1 MITAISTWKRAH
13 GDWKTWITCLL
24 PNGISLQATLY
35 NLIVDCRFSSPAAAC
50 HIWSMLHF
58 LSVHVGSSLSV
69 THLLLCVKR
78 ACYMWQPSYVIVA
91 CTLFFV
97 CALALHVSCF
107 TVVTGTNY
115 LPSGYKFDESVKYSC
130 TVWLILWLNGT
141 YVSSSSILSQALLE
155 YKHQLAWLSIL
166 LLPSSS
172 FV

>member
-1 MITAISTWKRAH
+1 MVIERRELRVCYRMASHYKLRFITWLSTVAFH
-13 GDWKTWITCLL
+13 HQLL
-24 PNGISLQATLY
+24 LVTYDPCYTFCPCTSG
-35 NLIVDCRFSSPAAAC
+35 R
-50 HIWSMLHF
+50 HF
-58 LSVHVGSSLSV
+58 LS
-69 THLLLCVKR
+69 HLLLCVKR
-78 ACYMWQPSYVIVA
+78 ACYVWQPSYVIVA

-115 LPSGYKFDESVKYSC
+115 LPSGYKFNVSVKYSC